1 TKVTGDKAKALTRTL
16 KYAGV
21 KPTATKLKWTFA
33 VKQVECHV
41 VTETDDKL
49 GSHDCVV
56 DGKKLADAAA
66 LLIYEG
72 LQAAG
77 IEDKYGMAKR
87 TIKARDLTCVD
98 DQAAHG
104 DTDAVYVCTFDAGT

>member
-1 TKVTGDKAKALTRTL
+1 MRTL

-21 KPTATKLKWTFA
+21 RSTTAKLKWTFVA
-33 VKQVECHV
+33 KDVECHA

-56 DGKKLADAAA
+56 DGKKLADAPA
-66 LLIYEG
+66 LVLYEG

-87 TIKARDLTCVD
+87 TIKVRELTCVN
-98 DQAAHG
+98 DQQAHG
-104 DTDAVYVCTFDAGT
+104 DNDVVYVCTFDTAP